1 MILLYIKNL
10 IDKENYSLKNI
21 FLKCILFWFYYINC
35 FLFGF
40 FSVFHSTGEILYRV
54 ELPYMEEITLIYLEN
69 NDNNDE
75 YSKC

>member
-1 MILLYIKNL
+1 MHL
-10 IDKENYSLKNI
+10 
-21 FLKCILFWFYYINC
+21 LFWFYYINC

-69 NDNNDE
+69 NDNNDDS
-75 YSKC
+75 SKC